1 MQEDKTT
8 RTVNWQFNVG
18 ANSNVEHDR
27 IFSRGDTASASALKN
42 DEPFTKCF
50 DIINILTKTYF
61 IYSIHTSKQ
70 TTQFSFCLDHF
81 PTDKLWKTA
90 HVHVSRSSPS
100 PWVHWNSPGLSLWGW
115 CIPLHRWV
123 KLSEWVR
130 NYRIKDG
137 GIGLKQMEEKKS
149 EHSVKLWKCT
159 VHLFCVHLIF
169 HYIYW
174 PMSGW
179 WALREFVHITQPRLN
194 SDHLVIFVLVLTTQG
209 YSCSATFED
218 RHSSQLL
225 VCSWIQKLLS
235 IWRGN

>member
-1 MQEDKTT
+1 MKDCTCSCFTVKSVSLSSLKQPWTELINLHEDDA
-8 RTVNWQFNVG
+8 F
-18 ANSNVEHDR
+18 
-27 IFSRGDTASASALKN
+27 L
-42 DEPFTKCF
+42 
-50 DIINILTKTYF
+50 
-61 IYSIHTSKQ
+61 
-70 TTQFSFCLDHF
+70 
-81 PTDKLWKTA
+81 
-90 HVHVSRSSPS
+90 
-100 PWVHWNSPGLSLWGW
+100 
-115 CIPLHRWV
+115 PLHRWV

-179 WALREFVHITQPRLN
+179 WALREFVHITRPRLN